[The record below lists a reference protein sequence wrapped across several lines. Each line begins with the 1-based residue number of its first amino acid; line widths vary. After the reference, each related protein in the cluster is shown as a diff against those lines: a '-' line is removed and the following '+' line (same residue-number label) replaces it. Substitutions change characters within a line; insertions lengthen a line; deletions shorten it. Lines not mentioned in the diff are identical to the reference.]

1 MPTTEA
7 TILGGRE
14 FGAARQ
20 PGHWLLAGLGK
31 RVLRPGGREMTAWM
45 LEQLAIGPQ
54 DRVVEFAPG
63 MGATARITLAAGP
76 REYIAVERDAAAAA
90 RLRARLARVAPA
102 TARCIEASA
111 EATGLGTGSCTV
123 VYGEAMLTMQTAEQ
137 KRRIVAEAARLLG
150 PHGRYAIHELCLV
163 PEGLEPALQQQ
174 IQADLAREIHVG
186 AQPLTAPAW
195 RALLNSAGLLV
206 VAERRSPMHLLEPGR
221 LLRDEGP
228 LGMAHMLW
236 NALRRPA
243 ARQRV
248 CAMRALFR
256 QYRDHL
262 QAISLMA
269 MN

>member
-1 MPTTEA
+1 MSTDA

-14 FGAARQ
+14 IEAARQ
-20 PGHWLLAGLGK
+20 PGHWLLAGMGK
-31 RVLRPGGREMTAWM
+31 RVLRPGGREMTNWM

-63 MGATARITLAAGP
+63 MGATARLTLAARP
-76 REYIAVERDAAAAA
+76 QEYIAVERDALAAVRLRAWLAEVGPAAA
-90 RLRARLARVAPA
+90 RCL
-102 TARCIEASA
+102 EASA
-111 EATGLGTGSCTV
+111 EATGLEAGSCSV

-137 KRRIVAEAARLLG
+137 KQRIVAEAARLLG
-150 PHGRYAIHELCLV
+150 PHGRYAIHELCLA
-163 PEGLEPALQQQ
+163 PDGLDPALQRQ
-174 IQADLAREIHVG
+174 IQAELSREIHVG
-186 AQPLTAPAW
+186 AQPLTGPAW
-195 RALLNSAGLLV
+195 RALLSNAGLRV

-228 LGMAHMLW
+228 LGMARLLF

-256 QYRDHL
+256 KYRDHL
-262 QAISLMA
+262 QAISLIA
-269 MN
+269 AA